1 MDVFNFLKAEAAGKT
16 TLPALV
22 DVFEKMCELPIEN
35 VSDAD
40 IMILFET
47 GTYTFTGKPLF
58 YFSLVRQYP
67 DEEDEFYQLRLELL
81 YEPSETTAPFSRTDW
96 DIDLK
101 ENIFDHFR
109 KSAEYIALKDEPI
122 YKISVYLNQT

>member
-58 YFSLVRQYP
+58 YFSLVAQGTVP
-67 DEEDEFYQLRLELL
+67 CALQL
-81 YEPSETTAPFSRTDW
+81 YSS
-96 DIDLK
+96 
-101 ENIFDHFR
+101 
-109 KSAEYIALKDEPI
+109 S
-122 YKISVYLNQT
+122 

>member
-1 MDVFNFLKAEAAGKT
+1 MDVFNFLKAETAGKT

-96 DIDLK
+96 DIDLN
-101 ENIFDHFR
+101 ENIFDHIR

-122 YKISVYLNQT
+122 YKINVYLDQT

>member
-1 MDVFNFLKAEAAGKT
+1 MDVFNFLKSETAGKT

-101 ENIFDHFR
+101 ENIFDHIR
-109 KSAEYIALKDEPI
+109 KSAEYIALKDESI
-122 YKISVYLNQT
+122 YKISVYLDQT